1 MEAMLAGIGIILVL
15 AIITLIIF
23 PILLGGVLLLAMLGI
38 IILAIGVTAHHLLK
52 PTPKISNRNPKIK
65 IKEAK

>member
-15 AIITLIIF
+15 AIIALIIF
-23 PILLGGVLLLAMLGI
+23 PILLGGVLLLAMIGI
-38 IILAIGVTAHHLLK
+38 IVLAIGVAAHHLLK

>member
-1 MEAMLAGIGIILVL
+1 MEGILAGMGIIIVF
-15 AIITLIIF
+15 AIIALIIF
-23 PILLGGVLLLAMLGI
+23 PILLGGALLLAMIGI
-38 IILAIGVTAHHLLK
+38 IILAIGVAAHHLLK